1 MTKEIIENDPYKSAG
16 VDIDAGN
23 DLVDKIKKDVA
34 SSHNKNVLGNIG
46 GFAGMYELSKNYNE
60 PVLVACTDGVGT
72 KVALAQEF
80 NQVDGIGQ
88 DLVAMCVNDLIV
100 CGAKPLFFLDYFASS
115 KLEVNEASRI
125 IKSIADACKNSDCAL
140 LGGETAEMP
149 GHYVGKNFDL
159 AGFSVGSVEK
169 ADIITGD
176 SIEEGNVLIGI
187 ESSGPHS
194 NGFSLIRKIIK
205 ESSMK
210 ENDRN
215 KITELALKPTHLYPN
230 LIMHLI
236 NQFKINGMAHITGGG
251 LTENIPRTLPK
262 HLAVEIYL
270 DSWQLPEIFRWLQD
284 NGNIT
289 QDDMLRI
296 FNCGIGMVLV
306 VNEDISE
313 NVKSEIK
320 NNAFECFDI
329 GKVIKKLIINIPG
342 KTKSS
347 VTNKK
352 VKAGIIATANAEIR
366 KTECVEFLKPLFSRA
381 LSKTGP
387 ERTPSEPDTRV
398 TIPKR

>member
-23 DLVDKIKKDVA
+23 DLVNKIKKDVA

-80 NQVDGIGQ
+80 NQVDSIGQ

-115 KLEVNEASRI
+115 KLEVNEASKI
-125 IKSIADACKNSDCAL
+125 IKSISDACKNSNCAL

-159 AGFSVGSVEK
+159 AGFSVGCVEK
-169 ADIITGD
+169 NNIITGD
-176 SIEEGNVLIGI
+176 SIEEGNILIGI

-205 ESSMK
+205 ESSMNV
-210 ENDRN
+210 NDLN
-215 KITELALKPTHLYPN
+215 KITDLALKPTHLYPN
-230 LIMHLI
+230 LIMQLI
-236 NQFKINGMAHITGGG
+236 NQFKIHGMAHITGGG
-251 LTENIPRTLPK
+251 LTENIPRSLSK

-270 DSWQLPEIFRWLQD
+270 DSWELPEIFKWLQD
-284 NGNIT
+284 NGSISQN
-289 QDDMLRI
+289 DMLRI
-296 FNCGIGMVLV
+296 FNCGIGMVLIV
-306 VNEDISE
+306 DEDISE

-320 NNAFECFDI
+320 NNSFDCFDI
-329 GKVIKKLIINIPG
+329 GKVIKKDNESIIY
-342 KTKSS
+342 S
-347 VTNKK
+347 
-352 VKAGIIATANAEIR
+352 
-366 KTECVEFLKPLFSRA
+366 
-381 LSKTGP
+381 
-387 ERTPSEPDTRV
+387 
-398 TIPKR
+398 